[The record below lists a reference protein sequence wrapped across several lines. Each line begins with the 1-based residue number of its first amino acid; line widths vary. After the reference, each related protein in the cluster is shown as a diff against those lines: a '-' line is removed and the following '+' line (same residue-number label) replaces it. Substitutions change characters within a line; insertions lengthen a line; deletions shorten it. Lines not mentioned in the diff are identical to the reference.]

1 MKIALSFGKYIFF
14 YLDNKKNRIFLSMI
28 DKKIAD
34 NIKKL
39 EGIKIIQS
47 KINGNVKLENHV
59 SITNAVIS
67 SNISKIHIK
76 SFVSIAPY
84 VSIIGHLHNYKRI
97 TSYYIF
103 QNLIEDKEMNNDIIT
118 KGDLIIEEDVWIG
131 AGAVILS
138 GVTVGRGSIIGANS
152 VCNKNIERYSI
163 VAGVPAKFLKKRF
176 IEKTINEIE
185 DSKWW
190 SWDIKKIKKNK
201 IFFAENMERKN

>member
-1 MKIALSFGKYIFF
+1 MKIMLSFGKYIVF
-14 YLDNKKNRIFLSMI
+14 YLDNKKNKIILSTI
-28 DKKIAD
+28 DKKIVD

-47 KINGNVKLENHV
+47 KINGNVKLENYI
-59 SITNAVIS
+59 SITNSVIS
-67 SNISKIHIK
+67 SNISNVHIK

-84 VSIIGHLHNYKRI
+84 VCIMGHLHNYKRV

-103 QNLIEDKEMNNDIIT
+103 SNLIEDKEMNNDVIT

-138 GVTVGRGSIIGANS
+138 GITIGRGSIIGANS

-163 VAGVPAKFLKKRF
+163 VAGVPAKVLKKRF
-176 IEKTINEIE
+176 IEKTINKLE
-185 DSKWW
+185 DSDWW
-190 SWDIKKIKKNK
+190 NWDIKKIKKNK
-201 IFFAENMERKN
+201 NFFVENMEWKN